1 MSILYRAST
10 MVDKTGSSVCSIMPF
25 GGSPTI
31 VEESRTRLIEP
42 TERRGPL
49 SGREVVVAAVESL
62 QLSVGGVE
70 LSPRVKA
77 AIQALQAAAT
87 APLLEAPVV
96 KHVRCQ
102 CILLLNLT
110 SVCIFS
116 SPRHSL
122 LPAW

>member
-77 AIQALQAAAT
+77 AIKALQAAAK
-87 APLLEAPVV
+87 APSLAATVV
-96 KHVRCQ
+96 KHVCSLSH
-102 CILLLNLT
+102 CI
-110 SVCIFS
+110 
-116 SPRHSL
+116 
-122 LPAW
+122 